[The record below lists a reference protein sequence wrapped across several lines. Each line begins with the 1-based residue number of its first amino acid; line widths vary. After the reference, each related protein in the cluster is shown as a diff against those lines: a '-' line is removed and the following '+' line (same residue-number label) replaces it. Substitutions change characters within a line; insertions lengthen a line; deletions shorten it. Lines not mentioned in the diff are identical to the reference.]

1 MHLNKFGL
9 AQALIQALVFV
20 LVMTLVTSA
29 QASQKSIP
37 KKTVATVVPVVH
49 SLLNQMLADT
59 SIEIT
64 YLPPKRLPINRLAN
78 WVATHVTKKQPIISA
93 VVGIDAMRPALSFY
107 TALRKENIDI
117 VQIDIA
123 KALLPGGEQ
132 VAIYQQNQQ
141 GYFWLNLNN
150 ALVMAGIL
158 RRDLTALWPKH
169 AAQINKNAAKISQ
182 QLRQLAMQLDDV
194 LFELNIEQLVVAQPA
209 LADFAVSFPLPIV
222 TLKEASANGLTTLY
236 IDKRAAKKSTLSPN
250 ITPWIIDDFSKVS
263 AVNYSQR
270 WLKSSSALKR

>member
-1 MHLNKFGL
+1 MHLKYF
-9 AQALIQALVFV
+9 ALVLV
-20 LVMTLVTSA
+20 LTMGLLTSA
-29 QASQKSIP
+29 QAREKSTPKSIP

-49 SLLNQMLADT
+49 SLLSQMLADT
-59 SIEIT
+59 PIEIT

-107 TALRKENIDI
+107 TALRKENIHI
-117 VQIDIA
+117 VAIDIA
-123 KALLPGGEQ
+123 KALLPSGEQ
-132 VAIYQQNQQ
+132 VAIYQQDQQ

-150 ALVMAGIL
+150 SLMMAGIL

-169 AAQINKNAAKISQ
+169 TPQINKNAAKISQ
-182 QLRQLAMQLDDV
+182 QLRQLAMQLDDI

-222 TLKEASANGLTTLY
+222 TLKEATANGLTTLY
-236 IDKRAAKKSTLSPN
+236 ITKRVVKKSTLSPN
-250 ITPWIIDDFSKVS
+250 VTPWIIDDFSKVS